1 MKFHHSEDG
10 PIIKGLPIWPSGT
23 ESRMLLPG
31 TQVEILNAMT
41 ANTRVHEAS
50 NIVPTLLI
58 KITLVNERKYG

>member
-1 MKFHHSEDG
+1 MTSIMKFHHSEDG

-41 ANTRVHEAS
+41 ANTS
-50 NIVPTLLI
+50 
-58 KITLVNERKYG
+58 GS